1 MSHNNRERGSALL
14 TTLLI
19 LFGLSILVTTYIV
32 LSTSEQ
38 QIAGNDSRAT
48 QALYIA
54 EAGLNEAVA
63 RLNVNAGANCIADLS
78 SPPDPTWGCYIVSA
92 SGKSALD
99 PARASQAS
107 DQIDNDGDGTIDN
120 AGEHWPEVLTL
131 QTGTMLGYGWVRV
144 EYKRNG
150 AGQILFY
157 GDGDHNPTTPDT
169 ENTTMGAPEY
179 VVTAVGQLGTATK
192 VIQETVQ
199 HIPFPPMPATLYTE
213 TTALTFNG
221 TQFEI
226 SGYDTDPASG
236 DSIPGNTAINGIT
249 TTGDPAQ
256 ITAGLKPQQSNN
268 ILGAT
273 TSPSVG
279 HASYDLDM
287 QAYFNTYA
295 QFADI
300 VYGSTQHNPDTGGW
314 GDIDNYHVVEVLGDL
329 HLSGTNTG
337 GGVLLVQGNLDV
349 SGQFTWY
356 GAIICLGSVTFTGGG
371 QGAHLY
377 GAMMAANGV
386 GFDETYSGNADLFYS
401 SATLNKLNFLGPF
414 RIAAWREI

>member
-1 MSHNNRERGSALL
+1 ML
-14 TTLLI
+14 TTLLV
-19 LFGLSILVTTYIV
+19 LFGLSILVVTYML

-38 QIAGNDSRAT
+38 QIAGNDTRAT
-48 QALYIA
+48 QALYVA
-54 EAGLNEAVA
+54 EAGMHEAIA
-63 RLNVNAGANCIADLS
+63 RLNISAGANCLADFT
-78 SPPDPTWGCYIVSA
+78 SPPGNNWGYYIVSV
-92 SGKSALD
+92 SGQSALD

-107 DQIDNDGDGTIDN
+107 DNLDNDGDGTIDN
-120 AGEHWPEVLTL
+120 NGEHWPEVLSL
-131 QTGTMLGYGWVRV
+131 QSGAGLGYKWVRI

-157 GDGDHNPTTPDT
+157 GDGDHDPTTADT
-169 ENTTMGAPEY
+169 ENTTTGAPEY
-179 VVTAVGQLGTATK
+179 VVTSMGQVGTAIK
-192 VIQETVQ
+192 VIQSTVQ

-213 TTALTFNG
+213 TTDLTFNG
-221 TQFEI
+221 TQFELT
-226 SGYDTDPASG
+226 GYDTDPASG
-236 DSIPGNTAINGIT
+236 DSIPGSTPIHGLT

-256 ITAGLKPQQSNN
+256 ITADLKPQQTNN
-268 ILGAT
+268 ILGASS
-273 TSPSVG
+273 SPDVA

-300 VYGSTQHNPDTGGW
+300 VYSSTQHNPDTGGW
-314 GDIDNYHVVEVLGDL
+314 GDIDNYHVVEVQGDL

-356 GAIICLGSVTFTGGG
+356 GAIVCLGSVNFTGGG
-371 QGAHLY
+371 QGVHLY

-386 GFDETYSGNADLFYS
+386 GFDQTYSGNAVLAYS
-401 SATLNKLNFLGPF
+401 SSTLNKLNFLGPF